1 MSRTLA
7 REDAFK
13 LIFEMIVSENEAED
27 VISYLCETVDKEN
40 DMWAQKNISK
50 ENLEYIKGVV
60 HGVKDNISQI
70 DDLIKPKLNKWTMDR
85 ISKINLAI
93 LRLSVYEI
101 VFNESIPDKVA
112 VNEAVEL
119 TKKYGG
125 EESRSFINGVL
136 GNIINDKNKEG

>member
-13 LIFEMIVSENEAED
+13 LIFEMIVSENDVED
-27 VISYLCETVDKEN
+27 IISYLCETVDKEN
-40 DMWAQKNISK
+40 DMWAQKNISE
-50 ENLEYIKGVV
+50 ENLNYIKGVV

-70 DDLIKPKLNKWTMDR
+70 DDLIKSKLNKWTIDR

-119 TKKYGG
+119 AKKYGG

-136 GNIINDKNKEG
+136 GNIINDKEV

>member
-13 LIFEMIVSENEAED
+13 LIFEMIVSENDVED
-27 VISYLCETVDKEN
+27 IISYLCETVDKEN
-40 DMWAQKNISK
+40 DMWAQKNISE
-50 ENLEYIKGVV
+50 ENLKYIKGVV

-70 DDLIKPKLNKWTMDR
+70 DDLIKSKLNKWTIDR

-101 VFNESIPDKVA
+101 MFNESIPDKVA

-119 TKKYGG
+119 AKKYGG

-136 GNIINDKNKEG
+136 GNIINDKEV

>member
-13 LIFEMIVSENEAED
+13 LIFEMIVSEND
-27 VISYLCETVDKEN
+27 VDDIISYLCETVDKEN
-40 DMWAQKNISK
+40 DMWAQKNISE
-50 ENLEYIKGVV
+50 ENLCYIKGVV

-70 DDLIKPKLNKWTMDR
+70 DDLIKSKLNKWTIDR

-119 TKKYGG
+119 AKKYGG

-136 GNIINDKNKEG
+136 GNIISDKNKEV

>member
-13 LIFEMIVSENEAED
+13 LIFEMIVSENDVED
-27 VISYLCETVDKEN
+27 IISYLCETVDKEN
-40 DMWAQKNISK
+40 DMWAQKNISE
-50 ENLEYIKGVV
+50 ENLNYIKGVV

-70 DDLIKPKLNKWTMDR
+70 DDLIKSKLNKWTIDR

-101 VFNESIPDKVA
+101 MFNESIPDKVA

-119 TKKYGG
+119 AKKYGG

-136 GNIINDKNKEG
+136 GNIINDKEV